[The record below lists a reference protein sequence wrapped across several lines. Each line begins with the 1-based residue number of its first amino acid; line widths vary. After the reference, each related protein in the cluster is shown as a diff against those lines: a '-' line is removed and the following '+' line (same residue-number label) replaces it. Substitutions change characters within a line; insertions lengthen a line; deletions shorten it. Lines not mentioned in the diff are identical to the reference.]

1 MKAKSSTPA
10 PTPGA
15 YCQRLS
21 AQSLVFPCKPS
32 LPSGEIRRHA
42 EHHRGHSPAAGS
54 EVHLVWPRKKYLR
67 RRKSAPASFPCRAGV
82 IRRTAQGIIAGQC
95 CLEQYARGWRSKLE
109 LGWDARSI
117 GLDGEV
123 VGLDRFGASVPQA
136 VLYREFGIPAEA
148 VADTARRV
156 PFRAKGIATQHSWEQ
171 PKHSASN

>member
-10 PTPGA
+10 PHQVPIANG
-15 YCQRLS
+15 S
-21 AQSLVFPCKPS
+21 AHKDWFFRASRHCLQVRPCDT
-32 LPSGEIRRHA
+32 LNITEAILL
-42 EHHRGHSPAAGS
+42 AAGS
-54 EVHLVWPRKKYLR
+54 EVHLALAAQEILATQKI
-67 RRKSAPASFPCRAGV
+67 SARVVSMPCWELFDKRN
-82 IRRTAQGIIAGQC
+82 IAGQR
-95 CLEQYARGWRSKLE
+95 CLQQYARGWRSKLE
-109 LGWDARSI
+109 PRWHARYI

-156 PFRAKGIATQHSWEQ
+156 LFRAKGIATQHSWEQ